1 MRVMYLERCLDIAT
15 AYAADGILSDLKRG
29 MTEMKN
35 TMKKLGFAVAASLV
49 VCTVVAMPSKQEIA
63 KARPL
68 VAELMAPVVAAY
80 KSKTK
85 TVIEVADTAKEF
97 SGTAKG
103 EAAKYLLLKG
113 AVNYYIKGHD
123 FDKAISVIEDIK
135 ANVKDVPPS
144 EIADT
149 ISKALDNETLSKS
162 PRLRSLLLF
171 AKAQAQAGTDVKRLS
186 AEMKKVCT
194 DPIRRKYAEAV
205 ALTSDWK
212 SAIRELMKVYG
223 DIGKM
228 AKADADGSGDP
239 AALGDFWWKYEAS
252 YAGMEGV
259 FRGRAVAYYRKAIAE
274 GKVDGLKMPLVQQRL
289 ASFAQQ
295 DVYRPVA
302 DFSLKEDAALSPFA
316 VKNTSGI
323 FARWSFNEDF
333 KDSISGIMPVKSE
346 KAQLANG
353 AVTLQAGFPMEFPA
367 ASVPFAPFTVQLWAK
382 MHHHGDKS
390 EDMVFRIAPTADN
403 RDECIFLR
411 GTHRFKNTYNIWF
424 QGFRAFKSYS
434 YLGAG
439 TGGTF
444 YDGKQRLITVT
455 GENTEKGMVV
465 NFYVNDKLRKSLT
478 TPKTWSTP
486 PMLILG
492 GSVPVTYSEVRVYL
506 RTLTQ
511 EEIAESRRL
520 GPTKLPGTSS
530 N

>member
-1 MRVMYLERCLDIAT
+1 MAFLPN
-15 AYAADGILSDLKRG
+15 LKRG
-29 MTEMKN
+29 MKE
-35 TMKKLGFAVAASLV
+35 MKKLEFAVAASLV
-49 VCTVVAMPSKQEIA
+49 VCTVVAMPNRQEIA

-68 VAELMAPVVAAY
+68 VAELMTPVVAAY
-80 KSKTK
+80 KAKTK
-85 TVIEVADTAKEF
+85 TVIEVADAAKGF
-97 SGTAKG
+97 SGTAKS

-113 AVNYYIKGHD
+113 AASYYIKGHD
-123 FDKAISVIEDIK
+123 FDKAISIIEDIK

-149 ISKALDNETLSKS
+149 ISKALDNDTLSKS
-162 PRLRSLLLF
+162 PRLQSLLLF

-212 SAIRELMKVYG
+212 SAIRELVKVYG
-223 DIGKM
+223 NIGKM
-228 AKADADGSGDP
+228 AKADADGSADP
-239 AALGDFWWKYEAS
+239 AALGDFWWEYEAS
-252 YAGMEGV
+252 YAGMERV

-274 GKVDGLKMPLVQQRL
+274 GKIDRLKMPLVQQRL

-302 DFSLKEDAALSPFA
+302 DFSLKDDAALSPFA

-323 FARWSFNEDF
+323 FARWSFDEDF

-367 ASVPFAPFTVQLWAK
+367 GSVPFAPFTVQLWTT
-382 MHHHGDKS
+382 MHKHGDTS
-390 EDMVFRIAPTADN
+390 EDMIFRIAPTADN
-403 RDECIFLR
+403 RDERIFLKASHCF
-411 GTHRFKNTYNIWF
+411 GDSASKPSNKWF
-424 QGFRAFKSYS
+424 QGFCAFKSYS
-434 YLGAG
+434 KQWGNEKNY
-439 TGGTF
+439 

-455 GENTEKGMVV
+455 GENTEKGMIV
-465 NFYVNDKLRKSLT
+465 NYYENGKHRKSFT

-520 GPTKLPGTSS
+520 GPNKLPGTSS